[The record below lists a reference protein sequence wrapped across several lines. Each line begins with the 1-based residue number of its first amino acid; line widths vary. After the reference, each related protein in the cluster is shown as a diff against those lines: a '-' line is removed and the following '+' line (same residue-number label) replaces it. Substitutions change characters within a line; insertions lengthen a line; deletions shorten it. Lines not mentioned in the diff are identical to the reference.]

1 MRRIL
6 LLCMLLAVAHNVCAQ
21 GSATFHVFPQVA
33 DGLVSGGVSPTGWV
47 SSVLVTNT
55 SAQPSTCTLQLY
67 GAGLAGRI
75 SGQSTV
81 TLQGSGSF
89 AMLTTTLLA
98 GALLPLATG
107 YATLTCTQSVAATV
121 AYVYVSL
128 SGIIGGATVFSSPP
142 ATRAELLSIAN
153 TKLGFALANN
163 TDVPAQYQLS
173 LVNASGLVISSANVV
188 VGARSNLAKFIDEVG
203 LNVPTDFTGAF
214 VVNGTTQFSLVGLL
228 FSGNV
233 FTSQPAAIL
242 AQ

>member
-21 GSATFHVFPQVA
+21 GSAAFHVFPQIA
-33 DGLVSGGVSPTGWV
+33 DGLISGGVSPTGYV
-47 SSVLVTNT
+47 SSVLITNT
-55 SAQPSTCTLQLY
+55 SAQASTCTLQLY

-89 AMLTTTLLA
+89 ALINTTLLA

-107 YATLTCTQSVAATV
+107 YATLTCTQPVAATV

-128 SGIIGGATVFSSPP
+128 SGILGGATVFSSPG
-142 ATRAELLSIAN
+142 ATRTELLSIAN
-153 TKLGFALANN
+153 TRLAFALANN
-163 TDVPAQYQLS
+163 TDAAAQYQLS
-173 LVNASGLVISSANVV
+173 LVNAAGQVVSSGSLSVSARTNV
-188 VGARSNLAKFIDEVG
+188 AKFVDEVMT
-203 LNVPTDFTGAF
+203 VPTDFTGAF
-214 VVNGTTQFSLVGLL
+214 IVNGTTQFNLVGLL